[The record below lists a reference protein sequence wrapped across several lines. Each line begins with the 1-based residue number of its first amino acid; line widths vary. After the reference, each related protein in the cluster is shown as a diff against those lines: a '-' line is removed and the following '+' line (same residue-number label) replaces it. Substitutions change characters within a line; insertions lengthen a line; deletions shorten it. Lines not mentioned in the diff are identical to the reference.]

1 MIRGEIEESEEVG
14 SDDSLLYIGDCK
26 VVLERLL
33 ANLNRMFGCAITFNV
48 CSIRCLQCY
57 AIRSSDFVSCCR
69 GNDGDNCSSIDEPFQ
84 SFNAVSDMKKES
96 RIASYSIHVT
106 YCLLA
111 LAFP

>member
-1 MIRGEIEESEEVG
+1 MIGGEIEESEEVG

-26 VVLERLL
+26 VVLKRLL

-57 AIRSSDFVSCCR
+57 AIWSSDFVSCC
-69 GNDGDNCSSIDEPFQ
+69 GWDDGDYGASIDEPFE
-84 SFNAVSDMKKES
+84 SFDAISDVKEKS
-96 RIASYSIHVT
+96 GLASYSIHIT
-106 YCLLA
+106 CCLLA